1 MFGNPQKNVLLYPY
15 IYIYNIYIYI
25 YIYTDIVTHFS
36 VDSQTYVMFEELYEA
51 FRLNF
56 MKRHGK
62 ATNCTY
68 IYIYM
73 CAISGFSVSFHEI
86 QTERFV

>member
-1 MFGNPQKNVLLYPY
+1 MGEKFESNSFEIFPELVFVLSVSTDYLGLFYVFG
-15 IYIYNIYIYI
+15 
-25 YIYTDIVTHFS
+25 
-36 VDSQTYVMFEELYEA
+36 VMFEELYEA

-68 IYIYM
+68 I
-73 CAISGFSVSFHEI
+73 
-86 QTERFV
+86 